1 MQTILGRKLGM
12 TQIFDES
19 GNVVPVTVVQAGPC
33 PVIQKKTADGKD
45 GYNAVQLGFD
55 ETTKSRFDNNGQKV
69 DKRGRGGLN
78 KPEAGHL
85 KKHGVSAQVKMIHEV
100 RVDDPSA
107 IGDVIKVD
115 IFEVGQLVDVQG
127 TSKGKGTAGV
137 MKRHN
142 FGGGRASHGAS
153 LIHRMPA
160 SNGAVDPAR
169 TFKGKKRAGHMG
181 AKKVTMQG
189 LTVAAVDLERNL
201 LLIRGAVPGAKGGLV
216 VVKKSVKG

>member
-12 TQIFDES
+12 TQIFDQV

-33 PVIQKKTADGKD
+33 PVIQKKTVEKD
-45 GYNAVQLGFD
+45 GYSAIQLGFD
-55 ETTKSRFDNNGQKV
+55 EVKEKA
-69 DKRGRGGLN
+69 LN
-78 KPEAGHL
+78 KPELGHL
-85 KKHGVSAQVKMIHEV
+85 KKHGAPTVRKIHEV
-100 RVDDPSA
+100 RVEDTSA
-107 IGDVIKVD
+107 VGDVIKCD
-115 IFEVGQLVDVQG
+115 IFEVGQIVDVQG

-160 SNGAVDPAR
+160 SNGPVDPAR
-169 TFKGKKRAGHMG
+169 TFKGKKRAGQMG
-181 AKKVTMQG
+181 NKTVTTQG
-189 LTVAAVDLERNL
+189 LTVAAVDSERNL
-201 LLIRGAVPGAKGGLV
+201 LLIRGAVPGAKGSLV

>member
-12 TQIFDES
+12 TQIFDQS

-33 PVIQKKTADGKD
+33 PVIQKKTVEKD
-45 GYNAVQLGFD
+45 GYSAVQLGFD
-55 ETTKSRFDNNGQKV
+55 EVKEKA
-69 DKRGRGGLN
+69 LN
-78 KPEAGHL
+78 KPLLGHL
-85 KKHGVSAQVKMIHEV
+85 KKHGAPTVRQIHEV
-100 RVDDPSA
+100 RVDDASA
-107 IGDVIKVD
+107 VGEVITCD

-169 TFKGKKRAGHMG
+169 TFKGKKRAGQMG
-181 AKKVTMQG
+181 NKTVTTQG
-189 LTVAAVDLERNL
+189 LTVAGVDTERNL
-201 LLIRGAVPGAKGGLV
+201 LLIRGAVPGAKGSLV